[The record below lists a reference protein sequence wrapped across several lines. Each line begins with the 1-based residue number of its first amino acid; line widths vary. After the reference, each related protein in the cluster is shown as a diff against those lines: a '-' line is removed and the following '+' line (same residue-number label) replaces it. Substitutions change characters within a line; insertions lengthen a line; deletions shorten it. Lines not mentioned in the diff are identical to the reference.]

1 MKKALIFV
9 ALSVVSIAGCTHID
23 EANGSYAAMDEE
35 FSKATSFNL
44 AHAVNNPKHLTE
56 PEEIGSPNSQ
66 AVVGAVD
73 RYQRGDVRDIDNEL
87 GSASSG
93 VGSK

>member
-1 MKKALIFV
+1 MRNTWIFV
-9 ALSVVSIAGCTHID
+9 AASVFSIAGCTHID
-23 EANGSYAAMDEE
+23 EANGPYTAMDEE
-35 FSKATSFNL
+35 FSRATSFNL
-44 AHAVNNPKHLTE
+44 AHAINNPKHLTE

-73 RYQRGDVRDIDNEL
+73 RYQRGEVRDVDNDL